1 MVAMATRTTSNG
13 SRMNNTTTVDNPGMG
28 RREGREEER
37 EGKRGGGEGGREG
50 EREGGRRGREKRVQV
65 KNKKGES

>member
-28 RREGREEER
+28 RREGR
-37 EGKRGGGEGGREG
+37 GGGEGREEGRRRGREG